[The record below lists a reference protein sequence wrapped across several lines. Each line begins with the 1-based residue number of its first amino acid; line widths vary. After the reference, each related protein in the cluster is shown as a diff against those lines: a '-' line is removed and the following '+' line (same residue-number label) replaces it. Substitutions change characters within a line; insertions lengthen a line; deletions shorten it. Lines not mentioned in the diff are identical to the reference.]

1 MKRRNKVQET
11 YKYIRKLGEGAF
23 GEAIL
28 VQSNGPNK
36 NYYVMKSIPLI
47 NMNEEKKK
55 KTFEEVKI
63 LKKLNHPNIIKFHE
77 GFIVPNPSPALNII
91 VEYADG
97 GDLSMKI
104 KNQKKKNRY
113 FEESQILDWFIQIC
127 LALHHMHK
135 KHILHR
141 DIKSQNIFLTKNDII
156 KLGDFGIS
164 KSLNYT
170 LEKARTI
177 IGTPYYLSPEIIQNI
192 PYSYK
197 SDIWSL
203 GVLLYEMTA
212 LKMPFDG
219 ENLPLLA
226 LKIQKG
232 EYEKLSNRWSYDLKH
247 LIYSLLNVNPDKRP
261 SIKEI
266 LSKVFNFYNIFQ

>member
-141 DIKSQNIFLTKNDII
+141 DIKAQNIFLTINNII
-156 KLGDFGIS
+156 KIGDFGIS
-164 KSLNYT
+164 KSLDNT
-170 LEKARTI
+170 LEKARTV
-177 IGTPYYLSPEIIQNI
+177 IGTPYYVSPEIIQNI

-197 SDIWSL
+197 SDIL
-203 GVLLYEMTA
+203 I
-212 LKMPFDG
+212 
-219 ENLPLLA
+219 

-232 EYEKLSNRWSYDLKH
+232 EYEKLKNIWSEDLRN
-247 LIYSLLNVNPDKRP
+247 LIYSMLQTDPNNRP
-261 SIKEI
+261 NLEDI
-266 LSKVFNFYNIFQ
+266 LSKFYCFFNDFFRNAIFKGKNEKIVRRMWLQSRFY